1 MKRKEN
7 SINKK
12 KLMSETTY
20 GQDEKLEL
28 YQSTGVTAN
37 DTWSSSSNGPLLPPS
52 EPQGQSMSSIADEE
66 QRQSLDSSVVVPL
79 ETRSTLKLSRKSAGS
94 TMETRQRMQVSHRSN
109 ASSSVHSSK
118 RTRLLVFVKIIL
130 KCLDSDDPSLHL
142 EAKQIITECTRKNRE
157 GIPGYDSLADAITR
171 QLRIAVGEVH
181 WNRAESLMS
190 HYLKTRTQPVKKL
203 KIEETPKFTAV

>member
-1 MKRKEN
+1 
-7 SINKK
+7 
-12 KLMSETTY
+12 MSETTY
-20 GQDEKLEL
+20 RQDEKLEL

-37 DTWSSSSNGPLLPPS
+37 DTRSASSNGPLLPPR
-52 EPQGQSMSSIADEE
+52 EPRGQAMSPIVDGE
-66 QRQSLDSSVVVPL
+66 QRQSSVVVPL
-79 ETRSTLKLSRKSAGS
+79 ETRSTLQLPPRKSAGS
-94 TMETRQRMQVSHRSN
+94 TMETQQRMQVSHLSN
-109 ASSSVHSSK
+109 GSSSVHSSK

-171 QLRIAVGEVH
+171 QLRITVGEVH

-203 KIEETPKFTAV
+203 KVEETPQFTAV

>member
-1 MKRKEN
+1 
-7 SINKK
+7 
-12 KLMSETTY
+12 MSETTY

-37 DTWSSSSNGPLLPPS
+37 DTRSASSNGPLLPPS
-52 EPQGQSMSSIADEE
+52 EPQGQAMSSIADEE
-66 QRQSLDSSVVVPL
+66 QRQSLDMSSVVVPL

>member
-37 DTWSSSSNGPLLPPS
+37 DTSASSNGPLLPPS
-52 EPQGQSMSSIADEE
+52 EPQGQAMSSIADEE
-66 QRQSLDSSVVVPL
+66 QRQSLDMSSVVVPL
-79 ETRSTLKLSRKSAGS
+79 ETRSTVKLSRKSAG
-94 TMETRQRMQVSHRSN
+94 TTIETRQRMQVSHRSN

-130 KCLDSDDPSLHL
+130 KSLDSDDPSLHL

>member
-1 MKRKEN
+1 
-7 SINKK
+7 
-12 KLMSETTY
+12 MSETTY

-37 DTWSSSSNGPLLPPS
+37 DTRSASSNGPLLPPS
-52 EPQGQSMSSIADEE
+52 EPQGQAMSPIADGEQSLNMSS
-66 QRQSLDSSVVVPL
+66 VMVPL
-79 ETRSTLKLSRKSAGS
+79 EMRSTLQLPPSKSAGS

-130 KCLDSDDPSLHL
+130 KCLDSDDRSLHL

-190 HYLKTRTQPVKKL
+190 HYLKTRRQPVKKL
-203 KIEETPKFTAV
+203 KIEETQKFTAV

>member
-37 DTWSSSSNGPLLPPS
+37 DTRSSSSNGPLLPPS
-52 EPQGQSMSSIADEE
+52 EPQGQAMSSIADEE

>member
-1 MKRKEN
+1 
-7 SINKK
+7 
-12 KLMSETTY
+12 MS
-20 GQDEKLEL
+20 
-28 YQSTGVTAN
+28 
-37 DTWSSSSNGPLLPPS
+37 PLADG
-52 EPQGQSMSSIADEE
+52 EQSMSS
-66 QRQSLDSSVVVPL
+66 VVMPL
-79 ETRSTLKLSRKSAGS
+79 EMRSTLQLPPSKSAGS

-109 ASSSVHSSK
+109 SSSSVHSGK

-190 HYLKTRTQPVKKL
+190 HYLKTRMKPVKKV
-203 KIEETPKFTAV
+203 KIEETQKFTAV

>member
-12 KLMSETTY
+12 KLMSETTH

-37 DTWSSSSNGPLLPPS
+37 DTRSASSNGPLLPPS
-52 EPQGQSMSSIADEE
+52 EPQGQAMSSIADEE